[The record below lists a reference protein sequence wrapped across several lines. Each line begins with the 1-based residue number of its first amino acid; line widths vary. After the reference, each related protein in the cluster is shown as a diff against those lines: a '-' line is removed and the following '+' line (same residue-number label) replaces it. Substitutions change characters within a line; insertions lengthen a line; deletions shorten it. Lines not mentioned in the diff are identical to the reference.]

1 MRLGSII
8 WWIFQNLIKNYSMQF
23 IVWFKTIN
31 NEKLRSKRHKM
42 EEFLKLIVQINSD
55 NYTDTWWY
63 HFIFE
68 EKILE
73 IRNGKGICAQRT
85 ILVLHKAESERLKFK
100 WFLISTFYKL
110 FLDGQFCKNK
120 LIQTMN
126 SYYAQTKLVG
136 LKKKNRKKF
145 PHFCSERLSFSAI
158 AWYELNSRF

>member
-73 IRNGKGICAQRT
+73 IRNGKGIWAQRT

-126 SYYAQTKLVG
+126 SYYAKTKLVG
-136 LKKKNRKKF
+136 LKKKTEKNSPTFVRKDY
-145 PHFCSERLSFSAI
+145 HFQPLPDM
-158 AWYELNSRF
+158 N